1 MINKLLKYIYDYYFN
16 RIECIFVALY
26 LYKDFKCIKFGA
38 TRMELQKLL
47 FTDLRLVCRQKK
59 KDENFLLATVHAK
72 LFFNTQKPSVNPRRR
87 WRRSNWFPKHFILW
101 VHLGLLLLTINFVCM
116 RSRRVI
122 TKTDGIK
129 EIYKCINSGLI
140 KGREREKGG
149 WGKLK
154 H

>member
-59 KDENFLLATVHAK
+59 KTRTFCWRLYMQNYFSIHKNHQWIQEEDEEDQTDFPSISSSGYIWAFFFWRLILCVWGVEELL
-72 LFFNTQKPSVNPRRR
+72 PRRTELR
-87 WRRSNWFPKHFILW
+87 KYTN
-101 VHLGLLLLTINFVCM
+101 V
-116 RSRRVI
+116 
-122 TKTDGIK
+122 
-129 EIYKCINSGLI
+129 
-140 KGREREKGG
+140 
-149 WGKLK
+149 
-154 H
+154 